1 MSNAA
6 LDKKILLP
14 TIAIVLLTSAPLIFY
29 ASSLQGMIQSIYD
42 FTAKSFGWGYTRDHG
57 LQRLNGIT
65 MPNNRGMV
73 ALARKLGFNVDIQ
86 LEEGIVGLT
95 LSLAQREES

>member
-1 MSNAA
+1 MGKFVDLAKVA
-6 LDKKILLP
+6 VIKIFLGRRLMEK
-14 TIAIVLLTSAPLIFY
+14 LI
-29 ASSLQGMIQSIYD
+29 
-42 FTAKSFGWGYTRDHG
+42 TYTRDHG

-95 LSLAQREES
+95 LNLAQREES